1 MQSSDPVDVEML
13 RIQGRGG
20 TFQIWNRRTFNLN
33 NRVLNTTELNKLI
46 EIGTSMKIHGKTL
59 HQALLAKIQDPKYD
73 ALPTDDHASN
83 RLSSRAIALQDV
95 INLYKNGVKTKD
107 GVTVIKGAKDIFI
120 EEMDTGL
127 GSLGKEI
134 KMEQLK
140 NLETNRKAK
149 FGITTEPEDIE
160 ALRQLAY

>member
-1 MQSSDPVDVEML
+1 M
-13 RIQGRGG
+13 
-20 TFQIWNRRTFNLN
+20 
-33 NRVLNTTELNKLI
+33 
-46 EIGTSMKIHGKTL
+46 
-59 HQALLAKIQDPKYD
+59 HQALLAKIQDPRYD

-120 EEMDTGL
+120 EEMSKAGL
-127 GSLGKEI
+127 GSLGYEI
-134 KMEQLK
+134 KMEQLQ
-140 NLETNRKAK
+140 NLDTNRKAK